1 MMRPVSGIRI
11 PSAMQSHTSSTS
23 GCLNRPRNATK
34 NAFWLVPSPS
44 AVVKNVTN
52 PCRDCHDNGN
62 LYSVC
67 ALSGLHSG
75 VQDCGNTGFHHPMEE
90 DSAAKNTSSQNSSWK
105 IFPAVPMDVN
115 TVVIDTNSSPGPADG
130 SRPNANTAGKIATP
144 ARTATKE
151 SPKVMIAALDSR
163 FSFLSR

>member
-1 MMRPVSGIRI
+1 MVKKLPIHAMIAMTTVTFTLFALFPAFTLESKIAEI
-11 PSAMQSHTSSTS
+11 PASII
-23 GCLNRPRNATK
+23 
-34 NAFWLVPSPS
+34 
-44 AVVKNVTN
+44 
-52 PCRDCHDNGN
+52 
-62 LYSVC
+62 
-67 ALSGLHSG
+67 
-75 VQDCGNTGFHHPMEE
+75 PMEE
-90 DSAAKNTSSQNSSWK
+90 DSAAKNTSNQNSNWK

-144 ARTATKE
+144 ARTAAKE

>member
-44 AVVKNVTN
+44 AVVRKLPHHAARAMITVTFTLFTLF
-52 PCRDCHDNGN
+52 PAFILESRIAEMPA
-62 LYSVC
+62 SII
-67 ALSGLHSG
+67 
-75 VQDCGNTGFHHPMEE
+75 PMEE
-90 DSAAKNTSSQNSSWK
+90 DSAAKNTSNQNSSWK
-105 IFPAVPMDVN
+105 IFPAAPMDVN

-144 ARTATKE
+144 ARTATRE
-151 SPKVMIAALDSR
+151 SPNVMIAALDSR